1 VRAAAPAVVNIH
13 RRTQQR
19 RSAANPFSA
28 DPFFRFLF
36 ANFGGGPLPHQVR
49 TLAVVIGR

>member
-36 ANFGGGPLPHQVR
+36 PDFGGGPPHQAR
-49 TLAVVIGR
+49 TLAMVIGG